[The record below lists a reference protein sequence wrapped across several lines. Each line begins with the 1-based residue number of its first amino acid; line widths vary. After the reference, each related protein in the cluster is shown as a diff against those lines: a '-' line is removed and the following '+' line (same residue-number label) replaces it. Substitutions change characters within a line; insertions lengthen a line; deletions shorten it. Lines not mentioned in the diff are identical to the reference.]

1 MQSGEDMLWQVTN
14 YLPTREDY
22 VEMLGRARAATAEAL
37 NEASEAGNLALLLRY
52 QVQLADWDRLIMRLR
67 DNNPFT

>member
-37 NEASEAGNLALLLRY
+37 EEAKRTGNTTALLLY
-52 QVQLADWDRLIMRLR
+52 KVQLAQWDRLIARLQDDAR
-67 DNNPFT
+67 

>member
-1 MQSGEDMLWQVTN
+1 MLWQMTS

-37 NEASEAGNLALLLRY
+37 NEASEAGNLALSLRY
-52 QVQLADWDRLIMRLR
+52 QVQLADWDRLITRLR
-67 DNNPFT
+67 DSNPFT